1 MAIENTGYK
10 AYTNLLKVTND
21 GTNRP
26 LDINNNLCSESGL
39 PQATKTNTIGDP
51 DYASPVHDIVACPT
65 ASNS

>member
-10 AYTNLLKVTND
+10 VYTNLLKVTND

-39 PQATKTNTIGDP
+39 PQAIKDNLITDV
-51 DYASPVHDIVACPT
+51 DYIPPFEDLTACPLPT
-65 ASNS
+65 